1 MTDQTPAETL
11 RAAAER
17 LREHVG
23 YLNLL
28 DIRGPWTVHA
38 GPSGYP
44 QSVNNV
50 GVPIHIAN
58 TFTGP
63 EAPPVT
69 ANYIALMHP
78 GVGLAV
84 ADWLDATAGEMR
96 VADGTEYEHTE
107 FASWIA
113 ALAVAR
119 ALLGES

>member
-1 MTDQTPAETL
+1 MPDLTPAAEL

-23 YLNLL
+23 YLHLS
-28 DIRGPWTVHA
+28 DVRGPWSVHA

-50 GVPIHIAN
+50 GVPIHVCS
-58 TFTGP
+58 TYTDP
-63 EAPPVT
+63 KAPPVM

-78 GVGLAV
+78 GVGRAI
-84 ADWLDATAGEMR
+84 ADWLEQTAR
-96 VADGTEYEHTE
+96 ALEYWRT
-107 FASWIA
+107 AIPDA

-119 ALLGES
+119 SLNTPTEEQH